1 MGGRALGGALGANH
15 LRPSGSHPGH
25 VPSGP
30 SSTSPV
36 PTGGLWRAR
45 VSGDRSSVRGRVLPV
60 LSSRGGGTGSR
71 LPPRGEATGGHG
83 LYSRPPG
90 KEQAVSRSTLRA
102 PTARGLSQDGLGSGP
117 HAFPRAKEGATWRG
131 VSQGCGA
138 GDLRP
143 ILPSCPCGSR
153 PPPPPPPP
161 GHCREGGPQPRRAWP
176 PPVSRPL
183 WAVLPRKLLGHA
195 HSPHCSGEGRG
206 QPGAGCMVVF

>member
-153 PPPPPPPP
+153 PPPPPPPARALSGRGTP
-161 GHCREGGPQPRRAWP
+161 APQGLAPSCLQAPLGCATPEAPWPRPQPTLQR
-176 PPVSRPL
+176 
-183 WAVLPRKLLGHA
+183 
-195 HSPHCSGEGRG
+195 
-206 QPGAGCMVVF
+206 